1 MEYREVFI
9 GSYFLHTS
17 QGWQVVAIYKHV
29 VI

>member
-1 MEYREVFI
+1 MEYREVFL

-17 QGWQVVAIYKHV
+17 QGWQVVAIYKRV